1 MSEEV
6 ALKMVTTSEWDD
18 SKTWSGLPA
27 PDYSLVIERRAD
39 GLMWLRT
46 RGEPISVIEDITTK
60 ADGRRW
66 LHVSVAKR
74 KNKMPTYDDL
84 QTARKLFVGEYREAY
99 MVFPTAERYVNI
111 GNPLHLFCCLDQPLG
126 VLPHFE
132 GVVVLNGEARLSV

>member
-1 MSEEV
+1 MSEIV
-6 ALKMVTTSEWDD
+6 TSEWDATQTQ
-18 SKTWSGLPA
+18 TWSGLPA
-27 PDYSLVIERRAD
+27 PAYWLVVERRDD

-74 KNKMPTYDDL
+74 KNKMPTYEDL
-84 QTARKLFVGEYREAY
+84 QTARKLFVGEQRECY
-99 MVFPTAERYVNI
+99 SIFPPSERYVNI
-111 GNPLHLFCCLDQPLG
+111 GNTFHLWCCLDEPLG

-132 GVVVLNGEARLSV
+132 GIVVLDGVERLSV